1 MSDNYGGRDR
11 ERNDSDA
18 SSIFSGRS
26 TTTAPTEWS
35 ASEGTQTETDN
46 DLISIMSSIYDST
59 HSISSS
65 VLNYHFENG
74 RRYHAY
80 HEGKYIMPN
89 DLQEQ
94 NKLMLVHL
102 CYELVLD
109 GRLHLAPLNDP
120 RDALDIGTG
129 RGDWAI
135 DFAEKFPSTQV
146 IGTDLS
152 PIQPLWVP
160 PNLAFEIDDAEDEW
174 VYSTQFDY
182 IHTRTL
188 CGGIRDWPKF
198 HRQAYD
204 NLRPGGWLEMQENE
218 AWFQRED
225 GTCPQWTNLFL
236 EKLDEASIMSG
247 NRLNVAGDQKQHML
261 DAGFVNVRD
270 EVFKLPL
277 STWHDDSRMKEIGRI
292 RGLAMNQGVEGYSLA
307 LYTRYLNWS
316 SGDVRDLLAKVR
328 QEFNDVRNRMYIT
341 VHVVYGQRPEGVQPI
356 L

>member
-1 MSDNYGGRDR
+1 MTIGADRD
-11 ERNDSDA
+11 DSDV
-18 SSIFSGRS
+18 SSIFSARS

-35 ASEGTQTETDN
+35 GRDGTNTETDS
-46 DLISIMSSIYDST
+46 DMMSLMSSMYDST

-89 DLQEQ
+89 DVQEQ

-102 CYELVLD
+102 CYELVFD
-109 GRLHLAPLNDP
+109 GRLHLAPINNP
-120 RDALDIGTG
+120 QNALDIGTG

-135 DFAEKFPSTQV
+135 DFAERYPSTQV
-146 IGTDLS
+146 IGIDLS

-160 PNLAFEIDDAEDEW
+160 PNLTFEIDDAEDDW

-188 CGGIRDWPKF
+188 CGGIRDWPQF
-198 HRQAYD
+198 HKRAFD
-204 NLRPGGWLEMQENE
+204 NLRPGGWLEMQEND
-218 AWFQRED
+218 AWFQCED
-225 GTCPQWTNLFL
+225 GTCPKWTKIFL

-247 NRLNVAGDQKQHML
+247 NRLNVAADQKQHMIN
-261 DAGFVNVRD
+261 AGFANVHD
-270 EVFKLPL
+270 DIFKLPL
-277 STWHDDSRMKEIGRI
+277 STWHDDPRWKEIGQI

-307 LYTRYLNWS
+307 LYTRYLGWTS
-316 SGDVRDLLAKVR
+316 AQVHDLLAKVR
-328 QEFNDVRNRMYIT
+328 GEFNDVNNRMYIA
-341 VHVVYGQRPEGVQPI
+341 VHVVYGQKLEESVQA
-356 L
+356 